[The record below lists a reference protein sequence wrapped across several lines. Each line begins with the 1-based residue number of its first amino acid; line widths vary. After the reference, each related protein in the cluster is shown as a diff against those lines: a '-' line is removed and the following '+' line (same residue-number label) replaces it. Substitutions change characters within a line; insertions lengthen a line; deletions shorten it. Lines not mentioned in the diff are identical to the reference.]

1 MHWNLSGLKY
11 KSSFLRK
18 FLACKLNDTIAVRTW
33 EALIGNF
40 LWACIYSSGNSPP
53 LKKSKKWPAYLLQGC
68 FEFHIEQSLF
78 KRIGLKAWLTSWIEA
93 LGGADGIVVFLLPGP
108 LVAVCILSL
117 LLPPQVALCILQ
129 PALVQVSEGLLR
141 LVSPSTQSYWVI
153 ESLLP
158 SMYLYRVAC
167 GCQ

>member
-1 MHWNLSGLKY
+1 M
-11 KSSFLRK
+11 
-18 FLACKLNDTIAVRTW
+18 TQIAMRTW

-40 LWACIYSSGNSPP
+40 LGTSKYFFGNFCQKMTCLP
-53 LKKSKKWPAYLLQGC
+53 LTGMFWIHVKQNM
-68 FEFHIEQSLF
+68 F

-117 LLPPQVALCILQ
+117 LLQPQVALCILR

-167 GCQ
+167 GCQLDYWKEMWSSQNFFGVSAI